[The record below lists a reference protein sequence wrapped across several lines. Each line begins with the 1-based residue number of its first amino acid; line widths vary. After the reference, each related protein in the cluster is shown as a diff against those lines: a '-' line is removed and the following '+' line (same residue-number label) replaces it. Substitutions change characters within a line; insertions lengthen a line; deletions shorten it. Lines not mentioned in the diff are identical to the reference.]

1 MIPTMQVTVEPV
13 QIYKWS
19 AGNSDHELALN
30 SFLQSSTTDGVWHS
44 KRSYEYIYKNTQYH
58 FNFTQSFIKS
68 QRKEGKSGYKLSV
81 FDTNKMPLGKGGY
94 AVVYPIIATFI
105 RIEDGRILAKT
116 GRPKV
121 VKIQE
126 DLDSQNTRS
135 VFNEYDRLAQAAHL
149 RVKKP
154 VFSEQAQGKQSYL
167 VIEQA
172 KGYTLEQV
180 LNPQKRAHIIDKIPS
195 LTVHKRFELTLAIL
209 NAIKSQVTERKLV
222 HRDIKPGNIMI
233 DFSQDPPRVILI
245 DYGFAMVQEHQ
256 DFRRLGTRAY
266 RSPESFEGRPVYTPK
281 SDIYSAGRVLSY
293 LWGDPHQNYYINR
306 SKNYDFIKTKSTN
319 EHLFSLPEIQL
330 YLDEAD
336 QQLIKGCLNW
346 MLMQQPQERPS
357 IDEVISL
364 LSQISAEHY
373 KIEDKQYVNPS
384 FLNEFKLRANPQ
396 IILIKKQ
403 LNIMKNK
410 EADLRNRGFI
420 AAADV
425 MHHLKTTVTRNT
437 HYLEEH
443 LNPSVMLRYKK
454 KCLSDIQNSK
464 NMLTVH
470 RDLKWIL
477 AEIAMVCA
485 LLGVGYLIAFGINY
499 YLNGGLGLFSQTKS
513 AQITQSLKDIV
524 SSDLRC
530 ASI

>member
-1 MIPTMQVTVEPV
+1 MQVTVDPV
-13 QIYKWS
+13 KFYKWS
-19 AGNSDHELALN
+19 AGNSDHKLALN
-30 SFLQSSTTDGVWHS
+30 SFLLTCTADGVWHS
-44 KRSYEYIYKNTQYH
+44 NRSYEYTYKNTQYH
-58 FNFTQSFIKS
+58 FSFTQSFIKS

-81 FDTNKMPLGKGGY
+81 FDTNKTPIGKGGY

-105 RIEDGRILAKT
+105 QYDEGRILAKT

-121 VKIQE
+121 VKIQKNLE
-126 DLDSQNTRS
+126 KDKARS
-135 VFNEYDRLAQAAHL
+135 VLEEHDRLAQAAHL

-154 VFSEQAQGKQSYL
+154 LFSEEGQGNQSYL

-172 KGYTLEQV
+172 RGFTLEQV
-180 LNPQKRAHIIDKIPS
+180 LNPQKRSQIIDKIPS
-195 LTVHKRFELTLAIL
+195 LSVQKRLELTLAIL
-209 NAIKSQVTERKLV
+209 NAIKSQVIERKLV

-233 DFSQDPPRVILI
+233 DFSQDPPRAILI

-266 RSPESFEGRPVYTPK
+266 RSPESFESRPVYTPK

-293 LWGDPHQNYYINR
+293 VWGDPYQNYYINR
-306 SKNYDFIKTKSTN
+306 TKDYDFIKIKSTN
-319 EHLFSLPEIQL
+319 EQLFSLPEIQL

-336 QQLIKGCLNW
+336 QQSIKGCLKQ
-346 MLMQQPQERPS
+346 MLAEKPQERPS

-364 LSQISAEHY
+364 MSQISSEHY
-373 KIEDKQYVNPS
+373 KMEDAQYVAPS
-384 FLNEFKLRANPQ
+384 FLNEFKVRAKPQ
-396 IILIKKQ
+396 INLIKKQ

-425 MHHLKTTVTRNT
+425 MHHLRKTITRNT

-464 NMLTVH
+464 NMLMVH
-470 RDLKWIL
+470 RDLHWIL

-485 LLGVGYLIAFGINY
+485 LLGVGYLIALGINY
-499 YLNGGLGLFSQTKS
+499 YLNGRLGLFSQTKS
-513 AQITQSLKDIV
+513 AQITESLKDIV
-524 SSDLRC
+524 SC
-530 ASI
+530 ASIC